1 MLNFTEHFLQM
12 LKGQVSAFYPHS
24 HYEFF
29 SDNELTSRITESTVA
44 MCPDVSDLLLL
55 TRTPF
60 TILNWIFVTNMLMV
74 LSFSVPIIRLAKHM
88 NCVMVLKSI
97 YLPE

>member
-12 LKGQVSAFYPHS
+12 LKGQLSAFYPHS

-44 MCPDVSDLLLL
+44 MCPVWSF
-55 TRTPF
+55 TPDQNTF
-60 TILNWIFVTNMLMV
+60 HYFKLDFCYKYINGAIF
-74 LSFSVPIIRLAKHM
+74 
-88 NCVMVLKSI
+88 
-97 YLPE
+97 